1 MREANEGGTP
11 LVAGQRV
18 AVQGNAPDGS
28 LRWSFAGEVLGDG
41 GDEIVLGLRAGEP
54 VSGPEPWSWPADG
67 RLHLWRSRP
76 YSVLATTRA
85 GRFPYWYC
93 AVHTPAVVLN
103 GGDEI
108 RVVDRG
114 LDVQLFADGR
124 YSVGGEETVPADGAA
139 RAAVEELVALMKAK
153 APPFG
158 TAGGAGNAAG
168 TMGR

>member
-1 MREANEGGTP
+1 MREANAGGTP

-93 AVHTPAVVLN
+93 AVHTPASVR
-103 GGDEI
+103 GAEI
-108 RVVDRG
+108 RVTDLG

-124 YSVGGEETVPADGAA
+124 YSVGGEATVPEDGPA
-139 RAAVEELVALMKAK
+139 RAAVEELIAMMKAK
-153 APPFG
+153 SPPFG
-158 TAGGAGNAAG
+158 NAGSAGNAAG
-168 TMGR
+168 TTGR